1 MNVRT
6 TIVFSSLA
14 LIYLATLPL
23 TPYVAQFLPK
33 ALPIVVLAVFAYMKL
48 SAMPRY
54 MMLMALLFSL
64 AGDISLALPFAESF
78 ITGLSCFC
86 CHLSYAACFANA
98 KSPPNPKRP
107 ATDIIL
113 PKKVVR

>member
-33 ALPIVVLAVFAYMKL
+33 ALPIVVLAVFAQSVFKTPLPL
-48 SAMPRY
+48 STFWVMTTYYGAQYCLTM
-54 MMLMALLFSL
+54 
-64 AGDISLALPFAESF
+64 
-78 ITGLSCFC
+78 GLVDVF
-86 CHLSYAACFANA
+86 FE
-98 KSPPNPKRP
+98 KRER
-107 ATDIIL
+107 IGRKRL
-113 PKKVVR
+113 VRPS